1 MTGPQGVAE
10 TGWAEALDRLDAAV
24 DAAWQALGA
33 GDATGLALAVDELDQ
48 RSELP
53 PLPEAMGGRA
63 RDVLARLGALDA
75 LLESARAEVRR
86 ELAIAHRLGPATRA
100 VPRFIDRT
108 A

>member
-1 MTGPQGVAE
+1 MTSLSGVAE
-10 TGWAEALDRLDAAV
+10 ADWAEVLERLDAAV
-24 DAAWQALGA
+24 DAAWRALGA

-48 RSELP
+48 RSALP
-53 PLPEAMGGRA
+53 TLPEAMGGRA

-75 LLESARAEVRR
+75 LLEAARAEVGR
-86 ELAIAHRLGPATRA
+86 ELAIAHRLAPATRA